1 MPRHEQGTRTRVG
14 SRVGSPGITWSD
26 DRLVRACLDGN
37 EQAWAALIEKYKNLI
52 YSMPLKYGA
61 SQSDAADI
69 FQSVCLKLF
78 AELPRL
84 RQSAALRGW
93 LLTVTTHESF
103 HTHKKQRRRGEQA
116 LTEFEETQL
125 GTDPRATPVIEE
137 VEREQVLRE
146 AVRGLSA
153 ALPGDR
159 PAAVLRGAAG
169 VVSRSGRAA
178 RSGDRLDRL
187 HPRPV
192 PEESPAGARK
202 GGVLVAANW
211 NTNGWT
217 GSSSSWRVARPPRPA

>member
-14 SRVGSPGITWSD
+14 SRVGTPGITWSD

-52 YSMPLKYGA
+52 YSVPLKYGA
-61 SQSDAADI
+61 SQSDAADV

-93 LLTVTTHESF
+93 LLAVTTHETF

-137 VEREQVLRE
+137 AEREQVLRD

-153 ALPGDR
+153 R
-159 PAAVLRGAAG
+159 CQEIV
-169 VVSRSGRAA
+169 
-178 RSGDRLDRL
+178 RLL
-187 HPRPV
+187 FYEEPPV
-192 PEESPAGARK
+192 PYRDLARRL
-202 GGVLVAANW
+202 GLA
-211 NTNGWT
+211 T
-217 GSSSSWRVARPPRPA
+217 GSIGFIRGRCLKNLQRALEKAGF